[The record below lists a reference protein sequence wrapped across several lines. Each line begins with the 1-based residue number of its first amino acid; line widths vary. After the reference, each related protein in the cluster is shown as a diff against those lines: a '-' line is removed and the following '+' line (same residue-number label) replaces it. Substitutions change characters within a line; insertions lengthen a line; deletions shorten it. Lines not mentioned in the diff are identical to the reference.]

1 MKEGRHYNIQK
12 KTNNKKNTLKEITK
26 YVTGIDENSYSY
38 EAEYQKIK
46 RIRKLLKDSIS
57 VVDFSNMKEEYYFI
71 RTMVEFVYNNKN
83 LESALTNF
91 KNIKDNKNKNKD
103 KDKDID
109 ITDYYIIVEALDNAN
124 INKKYLEK
132 NVELNNIYK
141 LFKSIIAMQNQYK
154 NILGNIVELFQHDE
168 EKAINYAYEYR
179 DTVLISTDKLNKQL
193 FYELNKNNNCNE
205 ENNKCCNIVKV
216 NLEDSVEEYEYDNDI
231 CVEVDCKNQYMEDI
245 DFSKYRDLKNVT
257 YINLKD
263 RFRRLKNNQ

>member
-1 MKEGRHYNIQK
+1 MKQGRHYNTK
-12 KTNNKKNTLKEITK
+12 NNNNKKKNTLKEITK
-26 YVTGIDENSYSY
+26 YVTGVDEDSYSY

-46 RIRKLLKDSIS
+46 RIRKLLKESIS

-71 RTMVEFVYNNKN
+71 RTMIEFVYNNKN
-83 LESALTNF
+83 LEDALTNF
-91 KNIKDNKNKNKD
+91 KNIKDNKNKYKD
-103 KDKDID
+103 KEID

-124 INKKYLEK
+124 VNKKYLEK
-132 NVELNNIYK
+132 NAELNNIYK

-154 NILGNIVELFQHDE
+154 NILGNIVELFQQDE

-193 FYELNKNNNCNE
+193 FYELNKNNHCNE

-216 NLEDSVEEYEYDNDI
+216 NLEDSVEEYEYDNDV

-245 DFSKYRDLKNVT
+245 DFSKYRDLKNVS

-263 RFRRLKNNQ
+263 RFRRPKNNQ